1 VEKGKWTLLDVN
13 KDGAI
18 ALPVQSTTAVRD
30 APALRVPAGKPADL
44 ISNLT
49 DNAYGCNKH

>member
-18 ALPVQSTTAVRD
+18 ALLVQSTTAVVVRIH
-30 APALRVPAGKPADL
+30 AARTT
-44 ISNLT
+44 NRHQEW
-49 DNAYGCNKH
+49 NQ